1 MLKKEMV
8 AKTADEG
15 HVLMTVEQ
23 VFRPVGDM
31 DVYYAGWDKGDFGNV
46 NRIPYWKTA
55 GSDRVLKAL
64 FCSWQFDSV
73 PNKTIVKRFEEREYT
88 GPIEIEIN
96 GAKVSCNF
104 DVTQTVRIDGDPFSL
119 KGSVGKVIPIR
130 FTPPLQDISKKVKLV
145 FTRSRKEGVVNAREG
160 NAYRVGYTR
169 KGKYHQRHEIHCT
182 GDPRWKS
189 SLDFN
194 SRRGKGGQCTYRGCG
209 ISICPRLGGRL
220 TRACHLGHIEKYIT
234 YWLYRF
240 PSRAPNGGLI
250 RRDHRNVGVTP
261 QLEAPYAA

>member
-31 DVYYAGWDKGDFGNV
+31 DVYYAGWDKGNFGNV
-46 NRIPYWKTA
+46 NRIPYWKTT

-73 PNKTIVKRFEEREYT
+73 PNKTTVKRFEEREYT

-104 DVTQTVRIDGDPFSL
+104 DVTQTVIIDGDPFNL

-130 FTPPLQDISKKVKLV
+130 FTPPPYRISL
-145 FTRSRKEGVVNAREG
+145 R
-160 NAYRVGYTR
+160 
-169 KGKYHQRHEIHCT
+169 
-182 GDPRWKS
+182 KS
-189 SLDFN
+189 SRYLPALE
-194 SRRGKGGQCTYRGCG
+194 RR
-209 ISICPRLGGRL
+209 
-220 TRACHLGHIEKYIT
+220 A
-234 YWLYRF
+234 W
-240 PSRAPNGGLI
+240 
-250 RRDHRNVGVTP
+250 
-261 QLEAPYAA
+261 